1 MEHNLKIIVFDDD
14 PTGSQTVHGCSLLLD
29 FSSNNLKA
37 GLADSG
43 PLLFLITNSRAL
55 EPAQVVELFTTICKR
70 LKPLLAELNRPWLV
84 VSRGDSTLRGHTP
97 LEQELIC
104 RLLGPFHAN
113 LLVPAFPQGGRT
125 TLAGQHLLHGE
136 PVHLSPFGK
145 DRRFAYNSSDLGQ
158 WLEFKSGGRLKAARI
173 KNLHA
178 ADSLADLAAGE
189 WVVVDA
195 QTPQDLDDLGKS
207 LRQELLE
214 AGKQHFCQS
223 AASLLNGL
231 AQSPAIQFS
240 LAQLPPR
247 RGPGLVLVGSY
258 VPLAD
263 QQLELLLAETSCR
276 GVEFPVDQWLEN
288 PAIKPLDLGLGLQ
301 RQQLS
306 AIAAAGLTP
315 VLFSSRGE
323 RQAISADQQ
332 NQLALAM
339 AELALSLPPPLA
351 YLIAKGGTTSFT
363 LLRDG
368 LGLQRLRLLGQ
379 LLPGL
384 SLLQAQP
391 AHPIWGEM
399 PIVTFPGNLGD
410 ASSLQECWQLLEQ
423 WRLGA

>member
-1 MEHNLKIIVFDDD
+1 M
-14 PTGSQTVHGCSLLLD
+14 
-29 FSSNNLKA
+29 
-37 GLADSG
+37 
-43 PLLFLITNSRAL
+43 
-55 EPAQVVELFTTICKR
+55 
-70 LKPLLAELNRPWLV
+70 
-84 VSRGDSTLRGHTP
+84 
-97 LEQELIC
+97 
-104 RLLGPFHAN
+104 
-113 LLVPAFPQGGRT
+113 
-125 TLAGQHLLHGE
+125 
-136 PVHLSPFGK
+136 
-145 DRRFAYNSSDLGQ
+145 
-158 WLEFKSGGRLKAARI
+158 
-173 KNLHA
+173 HA

-207 LRQELLE
+207 LRQELFG
-214 AGKQHFCQS
+214 AGKRHFCQS

-231 AQSPAIQFS
+231 AQIPAIQFS

-247 RGPGLVLVGSY
+247 QGPGLVLVGSY

-263 QQLELLLAETSCR
+263 QQLELLLAEPSCR
-276 GVEFPVDQWLEN
+276 GVEFPVDQWLAN
-288 PAIKPLDLGLGLQ
+288 PASKPLDLGLQ

-323 RQAISADQQ
+323 RQAISASQQ

-368 LGLQRLRLLGQ
+368 LGLERLRLLGQ

-410 ASSLQECWQLLEQ
+410 ASSLKKCWQLLEQ

>member
-29 FSSNNLKA
+29 FSSSNLKA

-55 EPAQVVELFTTICKR
+55 APAQVVELLTTICKR
-70 LKPLLAELNRPWLV
+70 LKPLLAELDRPWLV

-104 RLLGPFHAN
+104 NLLGPFHAN

-125 TLAGQHLLHGE
+125 TSAGQHLLHGE
-136 PVHLSPFGK
+136 PVHLSPFAR
-145 DRRFAYNSSDLGQ
+145 DRRFAYSSSDLGQ
-158 WLEFKSGGRLKAARI
+158 WLEFKSGGRLNAARI

-178 ADSLADLAAGE
+178 ADSLAGLAAGE
-189 WVVVDA
+189 WAVVDV

-207 LRQELLE
+207 LRQELFG
-214 AGKQHFCQS
+214 AGKRHFCQS

-231 AQSPAIQFS
+231 AQIPAIQFS
-240 LAQLPPR
+240 LAQLLPR
-247 RGPGLVLVGSY
+247 QGPGLVLVGSY

-263 QQLELLLAETSCR
+263 QQLELLLAEPNCR
-276 GVEFPVDQWLEN
+276 GVEFPVDQWLAN
-288 PAIKPLDLGLGLQ
+288 PATTPLELGLQ
-301 RQQLS
+301 RQQLRS
-306 AIAAAGLTP
+306 IAAAGLTP

-323 RQAISADQQ
+323 RQAISASQQ

-351 YLIAKGGTTSFT
+351 YLIAKGGTTSFS

-368 LGLQRLRLLGQ
+368 LGLERLRLLGQ

-410 ASSLQECWQLLEQ
+410 PTSLKQCWQLLEQ
-423 WRLGA
+423 WRIKA